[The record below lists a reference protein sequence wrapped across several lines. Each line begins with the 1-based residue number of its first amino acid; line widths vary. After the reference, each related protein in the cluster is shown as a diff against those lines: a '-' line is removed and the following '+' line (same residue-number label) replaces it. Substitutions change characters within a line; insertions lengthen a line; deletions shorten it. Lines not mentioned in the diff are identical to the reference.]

1 MTRVQTI
8 SCFSQLLLIREEE
21 KCYSD
26 TVYRPNRRYILPAR
40 QRPYRRTYFSHQP
53 QCDILRAFQYYHDK
67 YRSTYH
73 QNEAGKMHIVEG

>member
-8 SCFSQLLLIREEE
+8 NCFSQLLLIWEEE

-26 TVYRPNRRYILPAR
+26 TVNRLNRRDLRPAR
-40 QRPYRRTYFSHQP
+40 QRPDHRTFFSHQP
-53 QCDILRAFQYYHDK
+53 QRDLLRAFQYYHAK

-73 QNEAGKMHIVEG
+73 QYEAGKTHVVEG